1 MTAALRL
8 AGVGFVRDGRP
19 ILDGIDLCVEEH
31 ERWALLG
38 PNGSGKSTL
47 LRIAAFQVHPTRGDV
62 EVLGVRLGRVDIRR
76 HRQRIGWASAALA
89 DSLRPELTAGDVV
102 MTAKHGALEPWWHD
116 YDDADRAA
124 AVACLARMGMGG
136 FAGRAFGTLSS
147 GERQRVLVARTLMG
161 DTGLVLLDEPTA
173 GLDLGARESLVS
185 GLDALAG
192 DPTSAPVV
200 LVTHHVEEIPASFTS
215 VLLLRDGRIV
225 AAGPLASTL
234 TSESLSETFG
244 LPLELRRSEGR
255 WSATAC

>member
-1 MTAALRL
+1 MTALRL
-8 AGVGFVRDGRP
+8 AGVAVVRDGRP
-19 ILDGIDLCVEEH
+19 LLDGIDLCVEAS
-31 ERWALLG
+31 ERWVLLG

-47 LRIAAFQVHPTRGDV
+47 LRVAAFQIHPTRGSV

-89 DSLRPELTAGDVV
+89 DSLRPEMTALEVV
-102 MTAKHGALEPWWHD
+102 MTAKNGALEPWWHA
-116 YDDADRAA
+116 YDGADRDAA
-124 AVACLARMGMGG
+124 AACLDRMGVGA
-136 FAGRAFGTLSS
+136 FAARTFGTLSS

-185 GLDALAG
+185 GLDQLAA
-192 DPTSAPVV
+192 DPVSAPAV

-225 AAGPLASTL
+225 AAGPIDDTL
-234 TSESLSETFG
+234 TSESLSEAFG
-244 LPLELRRSEGR
+244 LPLRLTRDRSGR
-255 WSATAC
+255 YSAVLA